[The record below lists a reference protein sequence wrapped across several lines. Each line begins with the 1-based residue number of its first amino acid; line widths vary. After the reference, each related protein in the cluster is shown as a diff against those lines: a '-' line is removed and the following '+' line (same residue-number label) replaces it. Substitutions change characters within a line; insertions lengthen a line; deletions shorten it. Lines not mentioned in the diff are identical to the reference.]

1 MLAFLPQFID
11 PAGGPVWLQTLVL
24 GTIFSLC
31 AVIGDTLFALAA
43 GTAGTRL
50 RRRLASPGRLSWA
63 AGAIYVGLGLAAA
76 LADRGTKA

>member
-1 MLAFLPQFID
+1 M
-11 PAGGPVWLQTLVL
+11 WLQTLVL

-43 GTAGTRL
+43 
-50 RRRLASPGRLSWA
+50 
-63 AGAIYVGLGLAAA
+63 A